1 MTKPLD
7 QQLTYKLHLLGKLS
21 DVRSQQIYLERAGL
35 SLSEARSLTAIGTF
49 APLSINELAYRSNLT
64 KSQASRAAQAMVDKQ
79 LVVKKGTPEDGRG
92 IELTLSNEGQ
102 RIFKKVIGLVDVRN
116 HEIFACLSPSET
128 DQLSNLIDRVIQHLR

>member
-64 KSQASRAAQAMVDKQ
+64 KSQASRAAQAMVDKM
-79 LVVKKGTPEDGRG
+79 
-92 IELTLSNEGQ
+92 
-102 RIFKKVIGLVDVRN
+102 
-116 HEIFACLSPSET
+116 
-128 DQLSNLIDRVIQHLR
+128 